1 MSPCQSFY
9 KKITE
14 IVVNVVA
21 ATVIAFLY
29 ARLVEFVSE
38 VSKVK

>member
-14 IVVNVVA
+14 IVNVVA

-38 VSKVK
+38 VSKVQ